1 MILYSFKEILPEKIN
16 DNIFS
21 LIGKDWMLIG
31 ASDGEKTNA
40 MTASWGG
47 VGVLWNKNVVYA
59 FIRPQ
64 RYTKEFVDKTDV
76 FTLSFFDEAHR
87 ETLAY
92 FGRVSGRDEDK
103 IAKKGLEV
111 NLIACD
117 GAEGLAPVF
126 DEARLTLVCRKL
138 YNAPMVKEGFVDK
151 SLIDKNYALGD
162 FHMVYVGEIIKVL
175 EK

>member
-1 MILYSFKEILPEKIN
+1 LYNFKEILPEKIN
-16 DNIFS
+16 NNIFN

-47 VGVLWNKNVVYA
+47 AGVLWNKNVVYC

-64 RYTKEFVDKTDV
+64 RYTKEFVDKTDC
-76 FTLSFFDEAHR
+76 FTLSFFDESYR
-87 ETLAY
+87 EMLGY

-103 IAKKGLEV
+103 ISVKGLNLNLFSCDEV
-111 NLIACD
+111 S
-117 GAEGLAPVF
+117 GKAPVF
-126 DEARLTLVCRKL
+126 DEARLTIVCKKL
-138 YNAPMVKEGFVDK
+138 YNAPMVSEGFTDK